1 MHCVSEYPSPM
12 HHSNLNAIKSMRKKL
27 KVPIGLSDHTDNIAT
42 SILSIENKCVLI
54 EKHFTLDKKMKGP
67 DHKASLE
74 PKELKLLS
82 NVLKNYRIIMGSGIK
97 TPQISE
103 KKKKIEV

>member
-12 HHSNLNAIKSMRKKL
+12 HHANLNAIKSMRKKL

-54 EKHFTLDKKMKGP
+54 EKHFTRQKNEGA

-74 PKELKLLS
+74 PKELKLIS
-82 NVLKNYRIIMGSGIK
+82 NVLKLSYYNGQWNKNPSN
-97 TPQISE
+97 
-103 KKKKIEV
+103 